1 MMTTDKAPLFR
12 FVLLGDLHFDRLEHH
27 DMAWLAREKPNDVR
41 QVQNY
46 SRITR
51 EVMPA
56 LFREVREQ
64 IRAGKGM
71 AFAAHIGDLVEG
83 LCGTPPLARRH
94 CQDAVRFVRDAGLGV
109 PFLFAKGNHDITGPG
124 AVEAFDEVL
133 LPFLGEQART
143 KLASASFAARQGDAL
158 FAYFDAYNPDSLP
171 WLEQTLAKRA
181 ERRLFVLIHPPV
193 VPYGARSLWH
203 LYARPE
209 EQKERKRL
217 LNLLGKHR
225 AIVLCGHLHKNG
237 VVVRDTEQGPFVQ
250 LAVNS
255 VLPSADSKPK
265 DEVRG
270 VKSYGPDLVRLEPK
284 FQPETEPARREALK
298 AEAPFI
304 RHYEYADAPGYAVV
318 TVQGD
323 AVRADLYAGLGRR
336 LWKTI
341 PLSDLLSGK
350 SPVK

>member
-1 MMTTDKAPLFR
+1 MTVDKAQPFR

-27 DMAWLAREKPNDVR
+27 DMGWLAREKPNDVR

-51 EVMPA
+51 EVLPG
-56 LFREVREQ
+56 LFRELREQ
-64 IRAGKGM
+64 ITAGKDV

-94 CQDAVRFVRDAGLGV
+94 CQDAVRFVREADLGL

-133 LPFLGEQART
+133 LPFLGEQARAQ
-143 KLASASFAARQGDAL
+143 LASASFTARQGDAL
-158 FAYFDAYNPDSLP
+158 FAYFDAYSPDSLS
-171 WLEQTLAKRA
+171 WLEQVLAKRA
-181 ERRLFVLIHPPV
+181 ERHLFVLIHPPV
-193 VPYGARSLWH
+193 VPYGARALWH
-203 LYARPE
+203 LYARPQ

-225 AIVLCGHLHKNG
+225 AIVLSGHLHKNG

-255 VLPSADSKPK
+255 VIPSVDSRPR

-270 VKSYGPDLVRLEPK
+270 VKNYGPDLVRLEPK
-284 FQPETEPARREALK
+284 YQPETEPERREALR
-298 AEAPFI
+298 AEAPFV

-318 TVQGD
+318 RVEG
-323 AVRADLYAGLGRR
+323 AVVRADLYAGLGRR

-341 PLSDLLSGK
+341 PLSDLVPGK
-350 SPVK
+350 SPVQ